1 MKNLLFTL
9 LFLIGFAIHA
19 QSQESSNISK
29 KYNLNYQ
36 MKKGTEFTFY
46 SLGYGSVNNVI
57 GDTTEFFSSRKRD
70 LIQEYK
76 VLSSN
81 VTGMAF
87 EVKYRKLEFI
97 DTDKDGNQIVTP
109 FIPLKGKIVYFT
121 MKSNGELTDFKGF
134 DDIQDMPFPS
144 GIMDGDLC
152 KMELTHMFPI
162 FPQEPAGIGFTW
174 TRKDF
179 GYIMSYKVIDEMEYK
194 GHDCLRIFARFIPE
208 NTEYTRKDE
217 NGRDI
222 SVEIK
227 GGFYSDIYYYAYK
240 EKMILYR
247 FSVDSY
253 REVMKETPD
262 HNVTE
267 HYVRDQAYEEHIIF
281 KK

>member
-97 DTDKDGNQIVTP
+97 DTDKHGNLTVTP
-109 FIPLKGKIVYFT
+109 FSSLKGKTVHFT
-121 MKSNGELTDFKGF
+121 MKPNGELTDFKGF
-134 DDIQDMPFPS
+134 DDIQEMPFPS
-144 GIMDGDLC
+144 GVMDGDLC
-152 KMELTHMFPI
+152 KTELTHMFPV
-162 FPQEPAGIGFTW
+162 FPDEPLSIGETW
-174 TRKDF
+174 TRNGF
-179 GYIMSYKVIDEMEYK
+179 GYIMKYRVIGEMKYN
-194 GHDCLRIFARFIPE
+194 GYDCIRIFARFIPE
-208 NTEYTRKDE
+208 NPKYTRKDE
-217 NGRDI
+217 TGRDV